1 MPPQQES
8 PSISSQ
14 FVQQQ
19 HAIYNAT
26 TNRIDE
32 NLFALTRLKGLLHDD
47 LIAMGSLAKKIL
59 TSVASFTGLDEQLV
73 STELLKTICSQVAF
87 EPSAVL
93 DVIDAKMKTEEE
105 KLSQARIFRDKTIN
119 EFIQL

>member
-1 MPPQQES
+1 MPSQQES
-8 PSISSQ
+8 PSISSL

-19 HAIYNAT
+19 HAIYNDT

-105 KLSQARIFRDKTIN
+105 KLSQARIVRDKTIN

>member
-1 MPPQQES
+1 MPSQQES

-19 HAIYNAT
+19 HAIYNDT

-93 DVIDAKMKTEEE
+93 DVIDAKMKIEEE
-105 KLSQARIFRDKTIN
+105 KLSQARIVRDKTIN